1 MKLNSYEIDNQLFN
15 RQMGLYMKRDNLI
28 NKKFDELD
36 PDILSVL
43 TRTMMD
49 IEDRI
54 QIYKKELQKGEM
66 FNVNYPKNRSEYK
79 RKDISLMEIYRS
91 V

>member
-1 MKLNSYEIDNQLFN
+1 MKI
-15 RQMGLYMKRDNLI
+15 DNLI
-28 NKKFDELD
+28 NKRFDELE

-49 IEDRI
+49 LDDRI

-66 FNVNYPKNRSEYK
+66 FNVNYHNL
-79 RKDISLMEIYRS
+79 RKSKKLESTSLVEIYHS
-91 V
+91 I

>member
-1 MKLNSYEIDNQLFN
+1 
-15 RQMGLYMKRDNLI
+15 MGLYMKIYNLI

-49 IEDRI
+49 LEDRI

-66 FNVNYPKNRSEYK
+66 FNVNYPNNRSEYK

>member
-15 RQMGLYMKRDNLI
+15 KQMSLYMKIDNLI
-28 NKKFDELD
+28 NKRFDELE

-49 IEDRI
+49 LEDRI
-54 QIYKKELQKGEM
+54 QIYKKGLQNKEM
-66 FNVNYPKNRSEYK
+66 FNVNYPNNRSEYK
-79 RKDISLMEIYRS
+79 RKDISLMEIYLTI
-91 V
+91 

>member
-1 MKLNSYEIDNQLFN
+1 
-15 RQMGLYMKRDNLI
+15 MGLYVKIDNLI
-28 NKKFDELD
+28 NKRFDELD

-49 IEDRI
+49 LEDRI

-66 FNVNYPKNRSEYK
+66 YGVTYQNLRKNKKIEST
-79 RKDISLMEIYRS
+79 SLIEIYNS
-91 V
+91 I